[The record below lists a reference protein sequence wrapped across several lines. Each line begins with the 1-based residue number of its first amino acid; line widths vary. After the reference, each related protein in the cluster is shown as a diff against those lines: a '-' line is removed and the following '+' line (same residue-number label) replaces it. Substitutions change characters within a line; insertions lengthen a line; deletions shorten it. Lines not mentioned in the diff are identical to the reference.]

1 MKNARHLI
9 ACIMGNI
16 IEWYEFSLFAYL
28 APTISALFFPAENRI
43 TGLLLTFSV
52 FASGF
57 FVRPFSA
64 VLLGHVGDRVGR
76 AKTLKTTILF
86 ISLASVLTGFL
97 PTFSSVGVLAS
108 VLLVLCRLV
117 QGFCIGG
124 EFAGVMVYLTESAP
138 AHRRAFLSAMTNN
151 GSNLGVLLAI
161 AACAFVSGSL
171 SPAHFLQYGWR
182 VLFIF
187 GGVLGLIGLWLRRDM
202 AESET
207 FERIARNTS
216 RYVPIVY
223 VLKTQSLKLLSIFG
237 LLCISACGSYVL
249 MGYLSTYLHVFLGVP
264 LSSAYAIQTLF
275 IVVSLLLVPLFAWM
289 NDHYGRK
296 GVLAFAIV
304 GYLLFSIPI
313 FYGLPFY
320 TSAWVLLPLA
330 VFYSAEQASTPVIM
344 AEMLPSKGRYT
355 GVSIAYNLN
364 MALVGGTAA
373 FVNTALIQYFHNPM
387 VIAYYIMVCALISG
401 VMVFGFFPKHIG
413 SRFSLDETV

>member
-1 MKNARHLI
+1 MKSIRHLA
-9 ACIMGNI
+9 ACIIGNI

-28 APTISALFFPAENRI
+28 APTISALFFPAENRV

-57 FVRPFSA
+57 FIRPFGA
-64 VLLGHVGDRVGR
+64 VLLGHLGDRLGR
-76 AKTLKTTILF
+76 AKTLKLTIFF
-86 ISLASVLTGFL
+86 ISLASVMTGFL
-97 PTFSSVGVLAS
+97 PTFSSFGVLAS
-108 VLLVLCRLV
+108 VLLILCRLI

-124 EFAGVMVYLTESAP
+124 EFAGAMVYLTESAP

-161 AACAFVSGSL
+161 SACAFVSSVL
-171 SPAHFLQYGWR
+171 TPAHFLQYGWR

-187 GGVLGLIGLWLRRDM
+187 GGVLGLLGLWLRRDM

-207 FERIARNTS
+207 FERIARRAS
-216 RYVPIVY
+216 QYVPFVY
-223 VLKTQSLKLLSIFG
+223 VLKTQSLKLLSIFA

-249 MGYLSTYLHVFLGVP
+249 MGYLSTYLHVFLGLP
-264 LSSAYAIQTLF
+264 LSRAYAIQTEF
-275 IVVSLLLVPLFAWM
+275 IIVSLLLVPLFAWM
-289 NDHYGRK
+289 NDRYGRK

-304 GYLLFSIPI
+304 GYIFFAIPI

-320 TSAWVLLPLA
+320 MSAWILLPLA
-330 VFYSAEQASTPVIM
+330 IFYSAEQASTPVIM
-344 AEMLPSKGRYT
+344 AEMLPAKGRYT

-373 FVNTALIQYFHNPM
+373 FVNTVLIHFFHDPM
-387 VIAYYIMVCALISG
+387 MIAYYIVGCSIISG
-401 VMVFGFFPKHIG
+401 VIVFVFPPKNVGAHF
-413 SRFSLDETV
+413 RLDEVV